1 MGIEGSMKLVIAI
14 IQDRDTDTALQAL
27 TAKGLSVTRIATSG
41 GFLEQGNTT
50 LLIGLDDNKVPLA
63 IDALKTAC
71 RRRDMF
77 VPVAAGIPDPAYG
90 LHTQIEVE
98 IGGATVFVLDV
109 EHFEQV

>member
-1 MGIEGSMKLVIAI
+1 MKLVIAI
-14 IQDRDTDTALQAL
+14 IQDRDSDAALHTL
-27 TAKGLSVTRIATSG
+27 TAKGISVTRVATSG

-50 LLIGLDDNKVPLA
+50 LLIGIEDSRVPVV
-63 IDALKTAC
+63 IDLLKTVC

-109 EHFEQV
+109 ERFEQI